1 MPIARGLRLGIVTA
15 FPPGQNSLNE
25 FGYHLVRHLV
35 TKPEVDQLVM
45 LTDRTDA
52 GPPLAMPGAIADP
65 CWTFNDWR
73 NVSNIVRTAR
83 KHDLDAVL
91 INLQFATFG
100 DRRIA
105 GGLGLLTPAALRRAG
120 IPTGVILHNLA
131 DNVDFSDAGFASSRR
146 GAWLMAKAGRI
157 MTRAIL
163 RANYVALTIPK
174 YVEFLQ
180 SSYGATNVLLTPH
193 GSLEDIP
200 EPAVGRPAGPRKILA
215 FGKWGTYKRVE
226 LLVDAFEE
234 LLTRGFDDI
243 ELIIAGPDSPNSPGY
258 LAGVEAAY
266 RHVPG
271 LSFRGYIPEEDVAPL
286 FRGATVVA
294 FPYTS
299 TTGSSGVLHQA
310 GAFGRAAVLPS
321 IGDFAEV
328 IEEEGFVGTYF
339 EPDDVISLADALAK
353 VIDDDTLIAD
363 HGTRN
368 YLAATGIPI
377 GEVVDWHLIHLR
389 AAQAGSLS
397 TTPLQ
402 VGT

>member
-1 MPIARGLRLGIVTA
+1 MPGTGGIRLGIVTA
-15 FPPGQNSLNE
+15 FPPGRNSLNE

-35 TKPEVDQLVM
+35 VKPEVEQLVI
-45 LTDRTDA
+45 LADRTDA
-52 GPPLAMPGAIADP
+52 GPPLSMPGAITET
-65 CWTFNDWR
+65 CWSFNDWR
-73 NVSNIVRTAR
+73 NSYQIVRAAR
-83 KHDLDAVL
+83 RHDLDAVL
-91 INLQFATFG
+91 VNLQFATFG
-100 DRRIA
+100 DRRIP
-105 GGLGLLTPAALRRAG
+105 GGLGLLAPLALRKAG

-131 DNVDFSDAGFASSRR
+131 DNVDFADTGFASSRAS
-146 GAWLMAKAGRI
+146 AWMMSKAGRA

-163 RANYVALTIPK
+163 QANYVALTIPK

-180 SSYGATNVLLTPH
+180 NSYGATNVLLTPH

-200 EPAVGRPAGPRKILA
+200 EPAVGRPSGPRRVLA

-226 LLVDAFEE
+226 LLIEAYRE
-234 LLTRGFDDI
+234 LLGRGFCDV
-243 ELIIAGPDSPNSPGY
+243 EVIIAGPDSPNSPGY
-258 LAGVEAAY
+258 LQGVESANADLG
-266 RHVPG
+266 G
-271 LSFRGYIPEEDVAPL
+271 LSFTGYVSEDDVGPL
-286 FRGATVVA
+286 FRSATVVA

-339 EPDDVISLADALAK
+339 DPDDAISLADALAK
-353 VIDDDTLIAD
+353 VLEDDSLIAD

-377 GEVVDWHLIHLR
+377 GEVVDWHLLHLL
-389 AAQAGSLS
+389 AAQQGSLS
-397 TTPLQ
+397 TTPF
-402 VGT
+402 GSEA